1 MGRIVRKLKMG
12 LAALI
17 LCGSLLPPACAKGEV
32 PRELSQLYAH
42 SARPDGWRQR
52 AYFVWKKGGGSAS
65 HGQYHQ
71 DHDLYPGSGTGGTG

>member
-1 MGRIVRKLKMG
+1 MGRKVRKLKMG

-42 SARPDGWRQR
+42 SAVLMAVSYTHLTLP
-52 AYFVWKKGGGSAS
+52 
-65 HGQYHQ
+65 
-71 DHDLYPGSGTGGTG
+71 TT